1 MLAYYKIRQFDINYE
16 FVMFHSTFHRE
27 VLSNVKMNNMPHILY
42 CVQIKCQIRQQQQE
56 MPQGFCILHLFYS
69 GKVPMVSLS
78 MFPINSKDTVLN
90 SRLERG
96 LVK

>member
-16 FVMFHSTFHRE
+16 LVMFHSTLQRE
-27 VLSNVKMNNMPHILY
+27 VLNKVKMNNIAHILY

-56 MPQGFCILHLFYS
+56 MPQGFCILHPFLFWESANGVY
-69 GKVPMVSLS
+69 
-78 MFPINSKDTVLN
+78 FYYSKDTVLN
-90 SRLERG
+90 SRLGRV